1 MQSMPHIRLLGN
13 AALSIINKVT
23 SGYWTVVDPT
33 NGFTA
38 IHRAALQQLP
48 LNRISQGYFFESDM
62 LYRLSTIRAVVKDVP
77 MASVYKDEESQ
88 LRISHVL
95 FKFPPLYARAF
106 VKRILYCYFLRDF
119 NAVSLHFLIAMAL
132 LIPGTFWGS
141 YHWWKSIETGVI
153 ATTGTVMLAVL
164 PLILGFQFLLGAI
177 QGDMAHQPDEPV
189 QKTTDRTGRRRQMSM
204 QTTNGSR
211 NRR

>member
-1 MQSMPHIRLLGN
+1 
-13 AALSIINKVT
+13 
-23 SGYWTVVDPT
+23 
-33 NGFTA
+33 
-38 IHRAALQQLP
+38 LQQLP

-77 MASVYKDEESQ
+77 MASVYQDEESQ

-95 FKFPPLYARAF
+95 FNFPPLYARAF

-132 LIPGTFWGS
+132 LIPGTSWGS

-164 PLILGFQFLLGAI
+164 PLILGFQFPLGAI

-189 QKTTDRTGRRRQMSM
+189 QKTTDRTGRRRQMSI